1 MWKGLEMSAT
11 PEVTETGIPKGTW
24 NVDAAHSKVGFAVKH
39 MGVATVRGEFGE
51 FEGSLVFG
59 DDLASSTAS
68 GTVKT
73 ASVDTNQE
81 PRDEHLRSA
90 DFFESETYPE
100 ISFASTSIEKIDDE
114 TVKITGDLT
123 MHGETHPIELEAE
136 LGGVETGPQG
146 ETRTGLEVTGTL
158 SRKEWG
164 MKFNAALGSGNAVVS
179 DKVKLT
185 LDIAAVKAEG

>member
-24 NVDAAHSKVGFAVKH
+24 NVDPAHSKVGFAVKH

-51 FEGSLVFG
+51 FEGSLVIG
-59 DDLASSTAS
+59 DDLASSTATGS
-68 GTVKT
+68 VKT

-81 PRDEHLRSA
+81 ARDEHLRSA

-100 ISFASTSIEKIDDE
+100 ITFTSTAIEKVDDE

-185 LDIAAVKAEG
+185 LDIAAVLAEG

>member
-1 MWKGLEMSAT
+1 MSVT
-11 PEVTETGIPKGTW
+11 PEVAQTVVPKGTW
-24 NVDAAHSKVGFAVKH
+24 RVDAAHSKIGFAVKH
-39 MGVATVRGEFGE
+39 MGVATVCGE
-51 FEGSLVFG
+51 FEGALEIG
-59 DDLASSTAS
+59 DDLASSKAT

-73 ASVDTNQE
+73 ASVDTNQDA
-81 PRDEHLRSA
+81 RDEHLRSA
-90 DFFESETYPE
+90 AFFEVEQYPE
-100 ISFASTSIEKIDDE
+100 IRFASTSIEKVDDE

-136 LGGVETGPQG
+136 IGGIETGPEG
-146 ETRTGLEVTGTL
+146 ETRTGLEVTGSL

-185 LDIAAVKAEG
+185 LDIAAVLDEG

>member
-1 MWKGLEMSAT
+1 MSVT
-11 PEVTETGIPKGTW
+11 PEAAQTAIPKGVW
-24 NVDAAHSKVGFAVKH
+24 RVDPAHSKLGFAVKH

-51 FEGSLVFG
+51 FEGSLEIG
-59 DDLASSTAS
+59 DDIATSKAS

-81 PRDEHLRSA
+81 QRDAHLRSA
-90 DFFESETYPE
+90 DFFEVEKFPE
-100 ISFASTSIEKIDDE
+100 LTFTSTKIEQVDEE

-136 LGGVETGPQG
+136 LGGVETGPEG
-146 ETRTGLEVTGTL
+146 ETRTGLEVTGQL
-158 SRKEWG
+158 ARSDWG
-164 MKFNAALGSGNAVVS
+164 MKFNAALGSGNVVVS

-185 LDIAAVKAEG
+185 LDIAAVLDEG

>member
-1 MWKGLEMSAT
+1 MSVT
-11 PEVTETGIPKGTW
+11 PEATGGVIPKGTW
-24 NVDAAHSKVGFAVKH
+24 RVDPAHSKIGFAVKH

-51 FEGSLVFG
+51 FEGSLEVG
-59 DDLASSTAS
+59 DDLASSKAT

-73 ASVDTNQE
+73 ASVDTNQDA
-81 PRDEHLRSA
+81 RDEHLRSA
-90 DFFESETYPE
+90 DFFEVETYPE
-100 ISFASTSIEKIDDE
+100 ITFSSTSIEQVDEE

-123 MHGETHPIELEAE
+123 MHGETHPVELEAE
-136 LGGVETGPQG
+136 LGGIETGPEG
-146 ETRTGLEVTGTL
+146 ETRTGLEVTGQL

-185 LDIAAVKAEG
+185 LDIAAVLDQA